1 MTTIERMRCTLAGKR
16 PDRPAF
22 SFWYHFPAGQVAGQ
36 AAVQAHLDQLATY
49 GMDFLKVMNDN
60 PYPHDRPIRS
70 VADLG
75 EFAEFKGDE
84 AGFGRQIE
92 LIAALHERLGVK
104 VLLCTTIFNA
114 WAVLRNLIEPV
125 HEHLPPVMGTS
136 ADGPS
141 QWIRDALARDA
152 QAVEHAVNTIAASLA
167 SFTRRC
173 IAAGAD
179 GIYLSVRQDWVEPT
193 TKETGLYDR
202 LVRPADLRILDAVR
216 GAELNILHVCGTA
229 RNLRAFNDY
238 PVAALSWADRSAGPS
253 IGEAIKW
260 LKPTVCAGVDNL
272 GTLCTGSPQVVR
284 DQVADA
290 LRQAGNRPMIVA
302 PGCTFDPQ
310 RVPVE
315 NLHALAEAVRGWK
328 W

>member
-1 MTTIERMRCTLAGKR
+1 MTSIERMRCTLAGKR

-22 SFWYHFPAGQVAGQ
+22 SFWYHFPAGQVAGP

-49 GMDFLKVMNDN
+49 DMDFVKVMNDN
-60 PYPHDRPIRS
+60 SYPHEKPIRS
-70 VADLG
+70 VAELDDL
-75 EFAEFKGDE
+75 AELRGDE

-92 LIAALHERLGVK
+92 LIAALRERLGRK

-125 HEHLPPVMGTS
+125 QQHLPPVMEAS
-136 ADGPS
+136 ADVPS
-141 QWIRDALARDA
+141 HWIRDALARDSR
-152 QAVEHAVNTIAASLA
+152 AVERAVRVIAASLA
-167 SFTRRC
+167 EFAWRC
-173 IAAGAD
+173 MQAGAD

-193 TKETGLYDR
+193 PAADGLYDR
-202 LVRPADLRILDAVR
+202 LVRPADLRILDAAR

-229 RNLRAFNDY
+229 RDLRAFNDY
-238 PVAALSWADRSAGPS
+238 PVAALSWADRLAGPG
-253 IGEAIKW
+253 IAEAIKW

-272 GTLCTGSPQVVR
+272 GTLCTGTPQDVHNEVT
-284 DQVADA
+284 DA
-290 LRQAGNRPMIVA
+290 LRQAGDRPMIVA

-310 RVPVE
+310 RVPAA
-315 NLHALAEAVRGWK
+315 NLHALAEAAREWK